1 MVTGGHAK
9 KKSCVKGFIL
19 DFFLAFFRAILVH
32 MPGFSSSPVG
42 SGHSSDALR
51 LADWISQHRLTLR
64 QMGYG
69 SLIALAVL
77 TWGFSLWT
85 LLDTYAI
92 SYPREQRIPLRIA
105 SVFIDEGASA
115 FTAPAPLDIG
125 GAQSLIQEGARR
137 HIYAPVSNPN
147 PRWWAEIR
155 YRFRDGTTETPL
167 RSAALLPQDTRLLT
181 ELGWEKGGL
190 TSPSL
195 SIESVVWRRIDST
208 LTAGDYA
215 AYKQQRSQLIT
226 TDPAYQS
233 DIEIEGRRLGRST
246 FTLKNPS
253 GYTYRDVE
261 FLTLVSRE
269 GTVVGMQK
277 LVLPTISPG
286 SEQVITQ
293 VWPENPLAVTKTDV
307 QTFVHL
313 LDPETFLKP

>member
-1 MVTGGHAK
+1 MVTGGQAK
-9 KKSCVKGFIL
+9 KKSYVKGFPL
-19 DFFLAFFRAILVH
+19 DFFLTFSHAILLH
-32 MPGFSSSPVG
+32 MPSFSSSPIG
-42 SGHSSDALR
+42 SGHSPDALR

-64 QMGYG
+64 QLGYG
-69 SLIALAVL
+69 ALILIVAL

-105 SVFIDEGASA
+105 SLFISDAANA

-125 GAQSLIQEGARR
+125 GAQSLIQEGSRR
-137 HIYAPVSNPN
+137 HIYAPISNPN

-155 YRFRDGTTETPL
+155 YRFRDGGSESPL
-167 RSAALLPQDTRLLT
+167 RNAALLPQETRLLT
-181 ELGWEKGGL
+181 ELGWDKGGL
-190 TSPSL
+190 SSPSL
-195 SIESVVWRRIDST
+195 SIESVVWRRIDPV
-208 LTAGDYA
+208 LTDGDYLT
-215 AYKQQRSQLIT
+215 YKQQRLQLIT
-226 TDPAYQS
+226 TDPTYQS
-233 DIEIEGRRLGRST
+233 DLEIEGRRLGRST

-269 GTVVGMQK
+269 GSVVGIQK
-277 LVLPTISPG
+277 LVLPTIPPG

-293 VWPENPLAVTKTDV
+293 IWPENPLAVTKTEV

-313 LDPETFLKP
+313 LDPETFVKP